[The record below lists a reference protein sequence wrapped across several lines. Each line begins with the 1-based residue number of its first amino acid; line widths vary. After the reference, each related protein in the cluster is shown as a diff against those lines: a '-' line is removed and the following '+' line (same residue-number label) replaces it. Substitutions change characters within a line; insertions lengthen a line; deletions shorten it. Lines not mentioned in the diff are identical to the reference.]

1 MVRNDLLN
9 NRDMAVYEVLI
20 ATPRKEPT
28 NESEHI
34 ALINDIA
41 NIGNNVM
48 YLESTMGGYGYAVE
62 LLVPNNMDERELQD
76 ELRDI
81 VNYYG
86 LVLTDLYFLHY

>member
-1 MVRNDLLN
+1 
-9 NRDMAVYEVLI
+9 MAVYEALI
-20 ATPRKEPT
+20 ATPRKELA

-34 ALINDIA
+34 ALIDDIA
-41 NIGNNVM
+41 NMGNNIS
-48 YLESTMGGYGYAVE
+48 YLESTMGDYGYAFE
-62 LLVPNNMDERELQD
+62 LLVPNNMDERELKD